1 MRRRSV
7 WDVDSTSFDGL
18 FVVDCWVGLLSEHG
32 RVDLLF
38 LVCEKRC
45 LDLVDAG
52 IGTELEVSSGS

>member
-7 WDVDSTSFDGL
+7 WDVDSASFDGL
-18 FVVDCWVGLLSEHG
+18 LVVDCRVGLLSEHG

-38 LVCEKRC
+38 FVCEKCC